1 MIKKKDLEINE
12 LKRQLERSKETEVG
26 LFEKIEALEERNN
39 EVLKS
44 YENYKSLLIN
54 ILYEKTPR

>member
-12 LKRQLERSKETEVG
+12 LKRQLERSKEKEVG